1 MYDWIKKINENYII
15 NSNYNDRES
24 LKKLIENIN
33 FEVKDLNSEM
43 SVVVINDASSQQ
55 IVDTYQN
62 LENINSF
69 EIINM
74 KENKGHARCIASGLK
89 YIFEKKEFDYVIP
102 MDGDGEDRPEEIK
115 NFIQLA
121 EKSDDKT
128 IVGERTK
135 RSESLFFKICYQLH
149 KLLTLGF
156 TGHSIKF
163 GNFTCLSKSTIEK
176 MLNEKASWNSF
187 SGSLKKVEK
196 DLLSIPSI
204 RGIRYF
210 GPSKMSFFNLLKHSL
225 SIISVFRKT
234 VLIRSALFIVFYI
247 LLMQSN
253 ASIITSIPLI
263 LLLIMIYSMSTLS
276 LRENMDEFDKSL
288 ENIND
293 IEKIK

>member
-1 MYDWIKKINENYII
+1 
-15 NSNYNDRES
+15 
-24 LKKLIENIN
+24 
-33 FEVKDLNSEM
+33 
-43 SVVVINDASSQQ
+43 
-55 IVDTYQN
+55 
-62 LENINSF
+62 
-69 EIINM
+69 M
-74 KENKGHARCIASGLK
+74 KENRGHARCIASGLK

-128 IVGERTK
+128 IVGVRTK

-156 TGHSIKF
+156 TGHSINF

-176 MLNEKASWNSF
+176 MLNEKATWNSF
-187 SGSLKKVEK
+187 SGSLKKLEK
-196 DLLSIPSI
+196 DLLPIPSV

-263 LLLIMIYSMSTLS
+263 LLLIMIYSISTLA

-288 ENIND
+288 ENINN